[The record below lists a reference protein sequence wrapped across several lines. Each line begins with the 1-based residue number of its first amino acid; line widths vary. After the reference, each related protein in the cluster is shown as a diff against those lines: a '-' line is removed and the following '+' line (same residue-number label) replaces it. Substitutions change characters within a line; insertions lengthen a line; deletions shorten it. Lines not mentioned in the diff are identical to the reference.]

1 MAKFETSAGIDDLV
15 GQFDKVSGL
24 TMRRK
29 AWRYPDGKIFGY
41 GPKEMYKLN
50 DRDYKHNPRT
60 PGEQVQYEKWTALCQ
75 EASRIEHDPNHPRYQ
90 EMVERHLAQL
100 KGQPD
105 PVLGKKRICQ
115 FGNFIRSVLSH
126 ESKI

>member
-1 MAKFETSAGIDDLV
+1 MRKK
-15 GQFDKVSGL
+15 QFK
-24 TMRRK
+24 
-29 AWRYPDGKIFGY
+29 YPNGKIFGC
-41 GPKEMYKLN
+41 GPKEAFARDK
-50 DRDYKHNPRT
+50 RDYKRSPRT
-60 PGEQVQYEKWTALCQ
+60 PAEEVQHARWTALCQ

-90 EMVERHLAQL
+90 EMVERHMAQL

-126 ESKI
+126 ESVN